1 MVKERVRTRKKW
13 FYFKVDRKIFLV
25 FKKPVSV
32 QQVMEKRLKNECKK
46 KAPIPKMIA
55 DDF

>member
-1 MVKERVRTRKKW
+1 
-13 FYFKVDRKIFLV
+13 
-25 FKKPVSV
+25 
-32 QQVMEKRLKNECKK
+32 VMEKRLKNECKK